1 MSPLFVHKML
11 TLALLVGMWMPAAD
25 VCSQITSLQKFFQM
39 EMFSNFQLLFLATL
53 QVMLV
58 GAVEPKKLRSRF

>member
-1 MSPLFVHKML
+1 
-11 TLALLVGMWMPAAD
+11 MPAAD